1 MENATVT
8 VQLPRRDLEFAEEYA
23 RVHRITVSELID
35 RYLRRLR
42 LRSTEASHPEPRESA
57 ADPWQDLFQLG
68 DALATED
75 SPETETLTAAVL
87 SMRR

>member
-1 MENATVT
+1 METAELT
-8 VQLPRRDLEFAEEYA
+8 VQLPRQDLEFAKDYA
-23 RVHRITVSELID
+23 REHRITVSELID

-42 LRSTEASHPEPRESA
+42 LRIAEIRPETRGSHGDA
-57 ADPWQDLFQLG
+57 WQDLFQLG